1 MSPVVKNIGDDDC
14 FSLPIENKDWQLNRH
29 LLYICT
35 VSTLCICVRMT
46 NFALLLYTRDRQT
59 HRAAKQ

>member
-1 MSPVVKNIGDDDC
+1 MSPVVKNIGDDDH
-14 FSLPIENKDWQLNRH
+14 FFLPVENRDWQLNRN

-35 VSTLCICVRMT
+35 VPTLCICVRMT
-46 NFALLLYTRDRQT
+46 NFALLLYSRDHQT